1 MTIWILIA
9 FPITRRVRVGRI
21 GCETGTIAR
30 GGYDGLMKLIKTG
43 VLPTSIIGFIG
54 TGLTQ
59 TQREMIGLVPQD
71 PRAGS

>member
-1 MTIWILIA
+1 MTIWIPTV
-9 FPITRRVRVGRI
+9 FPITRRARVGRI
-21 GCETGTIAR
+21 GCKTGTIDR

-43 VLPTSIIGFIG
+43 VLPTSIIDFIG